1 MQHISRGHG
10 GDGIPATW
18 SIAFCQTVYKKKRVA
33 KRREPVMLVVGCV
46 AMSLI
51 AGFES
56 CEGVEVTPYHLMGS
70 PKKRVVE

>member
-33 KRREPVMLVVGCV
+33 KRREPVMGYV

-51 AGFES
+51 AGFEL

-70 PKKRVVE
+70 PKNRVVE